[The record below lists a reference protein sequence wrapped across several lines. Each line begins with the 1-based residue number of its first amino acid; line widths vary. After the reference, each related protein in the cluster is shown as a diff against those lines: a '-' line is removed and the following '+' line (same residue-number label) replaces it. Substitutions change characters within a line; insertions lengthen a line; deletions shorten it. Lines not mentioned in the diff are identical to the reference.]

1 MLGLGLR
8 LILYCYI
15 VYCCRR
21 DDIISSIPLH
31 SARLDHGGK
40 EFYVTFLPY
49 VTPNYEDVKLF
60 ITTPEQVSVTFTIS
74 APGMGYTRTATVD
87 PGRVKEVT
95 FKGADYA
102 LRNTTDR
109 SKGIIIKTE
118 NERQIFVY
126 GAQQVSYSM
135 DSFLALPPHDL
146 GAKSYTYM
154 AAMIHTRDGGRFVFG
169 WKDIHALIGIVSVED
184 CTHLTIT
191 PTRNVTI
198 GAKVVAAGDSIN
210 VTLHRA
216 ETLLIQ
222 CVGDLTGTKVTSNR
236 PISFFCGDQ
245 CPYIPSGV
253 PACDQIVEQLPPV
266 EAWGNKF
273 ATVPLKTRR
282 SFDVFRIV
290 AASQGTTVNIT
301 CTLRNGDHGSVNT
314 FHLNEGGFADVQV
327 RSAHFCWV
335 EADKRILLLQ
345 FAIGQA
351 EDYVVSDPFMALV
364 PAVSQYTNV
373 FRLPM
378 VRSHFSNYI
387 INDFTHYLNI
397 IIPAEHYQPDQIFLD
412 CQSLQS
418 LALEFVPIVHSGVTM
433 AYAIQVEV
441 NATTHTLMNGN
452 SSGVIGMVAYG
463 FAHGQSYGHTGGL
476 QMPTHFSKFMCV
488 AVFTLSCLTCSTTY
502 LL

>member
-1 MLGLGLR
+1 MH
-8 LILYCYI
+8 

-31 SARLDHGGK
+31 SAGLDHGGR

-49 VTPNYEDVKLF
+49 VAPNYENVKLF

-74 APGMGYTRTATVD
+74 APGMGYFRNATVD
-87 PGRVKEVT
+87 PGGVREFAFNGV
-95 FKGADYA
+95 DYA

-126 GAQQVSYSM
+126 GAQQVPYSM
-135 DSFLALPPHDL
+135 DSFLVLPPHDL
-146 GAKSYTYM
+146 GEESYTYM
-154 AAMIHTRDGGRFVFG
+154 AAMIHTRDRGNLAGG
-169 WKDIHALIGIVSVED
+169 WTYIHALIGIVSVED

-191 PTRNVTI
+191 PTCNVTI
-198 GAKVVAAGDSIN
+198 GAKVVAAGDSID

-245 CPYIPSGV
+245 CPYVPRGV
-253 PACDQIVEQLPPV
+253 RACDQIVEQLPPV

-273 ATVPLKTRR
+273 VTVPLKTRR

-290 AASQGTTVNIT
+290 AASQDTIVNIT
-301 CTLRNGDHGSVNT
+301 CTLRNGSHGSVNT

-327 RSAHFCWV
+327 QSAHFCWV

-345 FAIGQA
+345 FAIGQKG
-351 EDYVVSDPFMALV
+351 DDVVSDPFMALV

-373 FRLPM
+373 FTLPM
-378 VRSHFSNYI
+378 VWSR
-387 INDFTHYLNI
+387 FTHYLNI
-397 IIPAEHYQPDQIFLD
+397 INPAEHYQPDQIFLD
-412 CQSLQS
+412 SQLLQS
-418 LALEFVPIVHSGVTM
+418 LALEFVAIVHNGETM
-433 AYAIQVEV
+433 AYATQVTV
-441 NATTHTLMNGN
+441 NATTHTLIHSN
-452 SSGVIGMVAYG
+452 SSGVIGVVAYG
-463 FAHGQSYGHTGGL
+463 FAHGSSYGHTGGL
-476 QMPTHFSKFMCV
+476 QLPTHFSKFICI
-488 AVFTLSCLTCSTTY
+488 AVFTLLCLTCSATY

>member
-1 MLGLGLR
+1 MH
-8 LILYCYI
+8 

-31 SARLDHGGK
+31 FAGLDHGGK

-49 VTPNYEDVKLF
+49 VAPNYEEVKLF
-60 ITTPEQVSVTFTIS
+60 ITTPEQMPVTFTIS
-74 APGMGYTRTATVD
+74 APRMGYFRNATVD
-87 PGRVKEVT
+87 PGGVKELT
-95 FKGADYA
+95 FNGANYA

-109 SKGIIIKTE
+109 SKGFIITTE

-126 GAQQVSYSM
+126 GAQRVPYSM
-135 DSFLALPPHDL
+135 DSFLVLPPHDL
-146 GAKSYTYM
+146 GAESYTYM
-154 AAMIHTRDGGRFVFG
+154 AAMIHTRDRGNLVGG

-216 ETLLIQ
+216 ETLLIP
-222 CVGDLTGTKVTSNR
+222 CLGDLTGTKVTSNR

-245 CPYIPSGV
+245 CPKIPRGV
-253 PACDQIVEQLPPV
+253 EACDQIVEQLPPV
-266 EAWGNKF
+266 EAWGKKF
-273 ATVPLKTRR
+273 ATVPLKTRK

-301 CTLRNGDHGSVNT
+301 CTLRNGDQGYVNT
-314 FHLNEGGFADVQV
+314 FHFNEGGFTDVQV
-327 RSAHFCWV
+327 KSVHFCWV

-351 EDYVVSDPFMALV
+351 RDHVASDPFMALV

-373 FRLPM
+373 FKLPV
-378 VRSHFSNYI
+378 VRSSF
-387 INDFTHYLNI
+387 DHYLNI
-397 IIPAEHYQPDQIFLD
+397 IIPAEHYQPDQILLD
-412 CQSLQS
+412 NQSLQS
-418 LALEFVPIVHSGVTM
+418 LGHRFVAIVHNGETM
-433 AYAIQVEV
+433 AYATQVKV
-441 NATTHTLMNGN
+441 RATTHTLRHGN
-452 SSGVIGMVAYG
+452 SSGVIGVVAYG
-463 FAHGQSYGHTGGL
+463 FAHGTSYGHIGGL
-476 QMPTHFSKFMCV
+476 QLPTHFSKFIRK
-488 AVFTLSCLTCSTTY
+488 AVFI
-502 LL
+502 LLWILI